1 MGKPKSVKAPP
12 LPDPI
17 AQVQTGDQPSD
28 YEVKR
33 RSRAGGFKRNV
44 LAGQL
49 SPSTG
54 KSTLLG

>member
-1 MGKPKSVKAPP
+1 MGTPKSVKAPP

-17 AQVQTGDQPSD
+17 AEVQTGDQPAD
-28 YEVKR
+28 AAIR
-33 RSRAGGFKRNV
+33 QRTRAGGFKRNV

-54 KSTLLG
+54 KSKLLG